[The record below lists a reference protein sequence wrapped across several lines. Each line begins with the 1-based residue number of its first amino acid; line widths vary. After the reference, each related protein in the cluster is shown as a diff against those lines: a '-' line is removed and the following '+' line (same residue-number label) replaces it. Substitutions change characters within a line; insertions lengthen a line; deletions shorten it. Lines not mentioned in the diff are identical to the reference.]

1 MMKMLRRI
9 KEKLDKM
16 RRDKRG
22 QLMWIG
28 IAFVLIMAL
37 MFFGLAWMI
46 IANLETIGK
55 GFLYIAMGIAVI
67 IGVGIIAKKMLEKP
81 MGVR

>member
-1 MMKMLRRI
+1 MLRRI
-9 KEKLDKM
+9 KENLDKM

-28 IAFVLIMAL
+28 LALVLIIAL

>member
-9 KEKLDKM
+9 KENLDRVRK
-16 RRDKRG
+16 DKRG

-28 IAFVLIMAL
+28 VAIILLLAI